1 VEKPG
6 DFWNALAPY
15 HWRIENSYLKPS
27 VVRHFIREVRGPVLV
42 VGAGQGLIVEELQ
55 EHGLACVGIDLCK
68 EMVRQA
74 RRRRGLTLV
83 RADAT
88 ALPFASGSFETVIF
102 ATGVI
107 DFIADDRAIASMLRE
122 ARQVSSP
129 TGKVLVAFYRI
140 SASSEAFLT
149 RLGLL
154 RDGTLCYRELLESYR
169 LRPAQVLAWIA
180 AKAGVSRPNAA
191 LLALRCWALTTLE
204 EKRNAVSLQRVF
216 ADPEAATHLVDSAPV
231 EQPYRDSAAIH
242 ALFKRLDCPT
252 DWVAAFP
259 NCRVVA
265 L

>member
-1 VEKPG
+1 MTNPDG
-6 DFWNALAPY
+6 FWDALAPY

-27 VVRHFIREVRGPVLV
+27 VVRQFFHEIREPVLV
-42 VGAGQGLIVEELQ
+42 VGAGQGLIVEQLQ
-55 EHGLACVGIDLCK
+55 KRGLACVGIDLC
-68 EMVRQA
+68 EGMVTQA

-88 ALPFASGSFETVIF
+88 ALPFASGAFETVIF

-107 DFIADDRAIASMLRE
+107 DFIADDRAIAAMLHE
-122 ARQVSSP
+122 ARRAASP
-129 TGKVLVAFYRI
+129 SGKVFVAFYRL

-154 RDGTLCYRELLESYR
+154 HDGTLLYHQLLESYR

-180 AKAGVSRPNAA
+180 GKAVVSRPVAV
-191 LLALRCWALTTLE
+191 LLALRCWAFTTLE
-204 EKRNAVSLQRVF
+204 EKRNAINLQRVF
-216 ADPEAATHLVDSAPV
+216 ADPDAATHLIDSAAV

-242 ALFKRLDCPT
+242 ALFERLGYPAE
-252 DWVAAFP
+252 WVGAFP